1 MKLGELQPKKPYKFL
16 QEEILEGVF
25 PLSRFKSPL
34 NIFLLII
41 IYVVWG
47 FALFFI
53 YHIPN
58 KFIIAGSI
66 SAIGI
71 SIWTF
76 GIIMY
81 ANSLRNLEIDES
93 NTNMVHKK
101 ILIEFMDN
109 LFHNSSLFY
118 GVAIAMIVY
127 VIILNSAIIMD
138 DPILRPIFGNFSILV
153 SITDRQS
160 LIAQLQTALKV
171 TSVPVPILL
180 YIFFISF
187 DISYR
192 VGLSF
197 HILLSQAR
205 RNWSILRLLRQENIR
220 KQLHKVDFNKIEET
234 DKYHYIALAG
244 GIFLF
249 PLTLID
255 ILFFLSLLGVILF
268 VFITATFNIISLRF
282 IINKYFSEDQ
292 K

>member
-1 MKLGELQPKKPYKFL
+1 MKLGELQPNKPYKFL

-25 PLSRFKSPL
+25 PLSKFKSPV
-34 NIFLLII
+34 NIFLLIV

-47 FALFFI
+47 FILYLI

-71 SIWTF
+71 SIWTL
-76 GIIMY
+76 GIVMY
-81 ANSLRNLEIDES
+81 ANSLRNLELDEI
-93 NTNMVHKK
+93 NTNLIHKK
-101 ILIEFMDN
+101 ILLEFMNN

-118 GVAIAMIVY
+118 GVAISMIVY
-127 VIILNSAIIMD
+127 AIIFNSAIIRD
-138 DPILRPIFGNFSILV
+138 DPILRPFLGNLPILV
-153 SITDRQS
+153 SITDRPS
-160 LIAQLQTALKV
+160 LIAQIQTALGV
-171 TSVPVPILL
+171 TSIPVPILL

-205 RNWSILRLLRQENIR
+205 RNWSILRLLRQENLR
-220 KQLHKVDFNKIEET
+220 KQLRKVDFNKIEAT
-234 DKYHYIALAG
+234 DKYHYIALSG

-268 VFITATFNIISLRF
+268 VFCYSNF
-282 IINKYFSEDQ
+282 
-292 K
+292 